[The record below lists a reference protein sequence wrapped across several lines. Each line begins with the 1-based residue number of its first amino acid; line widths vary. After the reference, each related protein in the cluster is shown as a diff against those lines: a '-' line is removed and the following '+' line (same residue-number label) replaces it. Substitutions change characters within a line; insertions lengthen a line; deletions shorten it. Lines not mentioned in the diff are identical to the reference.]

1 MDSLGQFSIFIKCV
15 GIGFCGGV
23 LYEILSILKFPWIK
37 HKKIA
42 KILQSIADGIFWF
55 GFCIGS
61 VWLSY
66 TFEFPAFRV
75 YIWIGYLVGGIL
87 YLKIL
92 HKIVAF
98 FKKICYNEISKGIKR
113 ATDKDKTLKKR
124 DG

>member
-1 MDSLGQFSIFIKCV
+1 MDSLGQLSIFLQCV

-23 LYEILSILKFPWIK
+23 LYEILSIFKFPWIK
-37 HKKIA
+37 RKKLA
-42 KILQSIADGIFWF
+42 KILQSIADGMFWL
-55 GFCIGS
+55 GFFLGS

-66 TFEFPAFRV
+66 AFEFPAFRV

-98 FKKICYNEISKGIKR
+98 SKKYVIMRYRKV
-113 ATDKDKTLKKR
+113 
-124 DG
+124 

>member
-1 MDSLGQFSIFIKCV
+1 MDTLGQLTVFLQCV

-23 LYEILSILKFPWIK
+23 LYEIVSIVKFPFSK
-37 HKKIA
+37 RKKLA
-42 KILQSIADGIFWF
+42 KILENTADGVFWF
-55 GFCIGS
+55 GFFLDS
-61 VWLSY
+61 VYLAY

-75 YIWIGYLVGGIL
+75 YMWIGYLVGGIL

-113 ATDKDKTLKKR
+113 RRIKKKL
-124 DG
+124 